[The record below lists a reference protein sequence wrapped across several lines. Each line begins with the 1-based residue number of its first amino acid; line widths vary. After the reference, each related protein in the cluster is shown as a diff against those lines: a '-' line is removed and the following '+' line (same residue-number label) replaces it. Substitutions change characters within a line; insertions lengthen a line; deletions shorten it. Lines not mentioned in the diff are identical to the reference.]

1 MVKERACI
9 FISGTGTNLKFI
21 IKNSRDS
28 NFPINIV
35 LVVSNNNKAFGSNV
49 PVTDVQP
56 KTGGAA
62 PAAPPITIFCGVA
75 RFRNIE

>member
-35 LVVSNNNKAFGSNV
+35 LVVSNNNKAFGINL
-49 PVTDVQP
+49 
-56 KTGGAA
+56 
-62 PAAPPITIFCGVA
+62 
-75 RFRNIE
+75 NL